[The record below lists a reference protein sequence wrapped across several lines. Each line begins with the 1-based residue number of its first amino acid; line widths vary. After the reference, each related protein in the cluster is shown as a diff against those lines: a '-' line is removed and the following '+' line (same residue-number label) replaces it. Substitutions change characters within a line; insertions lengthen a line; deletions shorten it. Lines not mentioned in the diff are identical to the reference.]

1 MVSTSIL
8 KLPEKAMHE
17 QRQSKLS
24 WNLKRRH
31 NDDSDFY
38 TIGYSGR
45 TITDFVD
52 TLKKVNVLTLVDIRF
67 VPVSRFKPAFS
78 KNNLKKALED
88 NGIDYIHR
96 SDWGVP
102 RDIRAF
108 SLGKE
113 TRDDI
118 WEWYDNNVL
127 PNVAK
132 RNLDDFFNSM
142 EHPVAFM
149 CVEYDPTECHRHR
162 LTLGFE
168 RQGLRGYDL

>member
-1 MVSTSIL
+1 MASTSIL

-24 WNLKRRH
+24 WNLKRRR
-31 NDDSDFY
+31 NGDSDFY

-52 TLKKVNVLTLVDIRF
+52 TLKKVNISTLVDIRF
-67 VPVSRFKPAFS
+67 VPVSRLKPAFS

-88 NGIDYIHR
+88 NGIAYIHR

-113 TRDDI
+113 TRNDI

-168 RQGLRGYDL
+168 RQGLQGYDL